1 MIYKKLRNK
10 KKKLEK
16 IEQTVQKIKNK
27 EIVPNQEQQDMV
39 NSKGGIEKEM
49 QEQEAILAQ
58 YKEAFPDNPAFA
70 KGKKKQKKAAK
81 EQSKEQ
87 ITAPI

>member
-16 IEQTVQKIKNK
+16 IEQTVQKIKSK

-49 QEQEAILAQ
+49 QEQEAILA
-58 YKEAFPDNPAFA
+58 
-70 KGKKKQKKAAK
+70 
-81 EQSKEQ
+81 
-87 ITAPI
+87 